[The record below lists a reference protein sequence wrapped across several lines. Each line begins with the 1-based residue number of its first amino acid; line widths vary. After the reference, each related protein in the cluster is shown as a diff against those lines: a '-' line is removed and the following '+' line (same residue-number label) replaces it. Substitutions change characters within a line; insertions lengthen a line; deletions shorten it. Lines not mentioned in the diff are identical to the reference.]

1 MMIAVRCAG
10 TNGYAAKHASI
21 CKPAMSFYA
30 TEWRLTV
37 PVFLFFIVYVLCI
50 EDLNYTTP
58 QTCISKWNLH
68 MSSYTNTFGGGK
80 RGTHEKKIAQ
90 NVPCCR
96 TRSLSARAPF
106 HCSLSDKNLWS
117 VSPHPWDNFNLKKG
131 SCCSRISC
139 TFIVHRLHNIDLPC
153 EEAGMKPLSASHHQS

>member
-1 MMIAVRCAG
+1 MHVQQSMRPFAS
-10 TNGYAAKHASI
+10 TNNVFPHDWVK
-21 CKPAMSFYA
+21 
-30 TEWRLTV
+30 TDTV
-37 PVFLFFIVYVLCI
+37 PVLLFFIVYVLCI

-80 RGTHEKKIAQ
+80 RGTHEKKKS
-90 NVPCCR
+90 PKM
-96 TRSLSARAPF
+96 SLAAAHAHSARAPF
-106 HCSLSDKNLWS
+106 HCSLSDKHLWS
-117 VSPHPWDNFNLKKG
+117 VSPHPWDNINLKKG

>member
-1 MMIAVRCAG
+1 MHVQQSMRPFAS
-10 TNGYAAKHASI
+10 TNNVIPHDWVK
-21 CKPAMSFYA
+21 
-30 TEWRLTV
+30 TDTV
-37 PVFLFFIVYVLCI
+37 PVLLFFIVYVLCI

-80 RGTHEKKIAQ
+80 RGTHEKKKKS
-90 NVPCCR
+90 PKM
-96 TRSLSARAPF
+96 SLAAAHAHSARAPF
-106 HCSLSDKNLWS
+106 HCSLSDKHLWS
-117 VSPHPWDNFNLKKG
+117 VSPHPWDNINLKKG